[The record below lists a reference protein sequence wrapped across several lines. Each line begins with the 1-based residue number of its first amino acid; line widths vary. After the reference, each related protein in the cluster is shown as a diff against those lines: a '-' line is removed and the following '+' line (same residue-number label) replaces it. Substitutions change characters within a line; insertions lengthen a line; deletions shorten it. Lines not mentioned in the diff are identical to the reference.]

1 MLHVTSDQWLHWLS
15 MYFWPL
21 LRVLALIST
30 APILSER
37 TVPKRVKLGL
47 GLVITFVIAPSLPA
61 NDVTIFSA
69 NALWLALQQILIGIA
84 LGFTMQFAF
93 AAIRTAGEL
102 IGLQMGLSF
111 ATFFDPASN
120 LNMPVLAR
128 FMDLLALLLFLTF
141 DGHLWLIS
149 MLVDTFH
156 TLPVGNNPIN
166 TNAFLALARAGGLIF
181 INGLMLALPVIT
193 MLLTLNMSL
202 GLLNRMAPQLSV
214 FSIGFPITLSVGIL
228 LMALLMPLI
237 APFCEH
243 LFSEIFNLLA
253 DIIGELPQ
261 NTNP

>member
-1 MLHVTSDQWLHWLS
+1 MLHVTSDQWLQWLG

-37 TVPKRVKLGL
+37 TVPKRVKIGL
-47 GLVITFVIAPSLPA
+47 GVVITFIIAPNLPA
-61 NDVTIFSA
+61 NDVTVFSMD
-69 NALWLALQQILIGIA
+69 ALWLALQQILIGVA

-111 ATFFDPASN
+111 ATFFDPSSN

-128 FMDLLALLLFLTF
+128 FMDLLALLLFLSF
-141 DGHLWLIS
+141 NGHLWLIS

-156 TLPVGNNPIN
+156 TLPIGGEPVNS
-166 TNAFLALARAGGLIF
+166 NAFLALARAGGLIF
-181 INGLMLALPVIT
+181 LNGLMLALPVIT
-193 MLLTLNMSL
+193 MLLTLNLSL

-214 FSIGFPITLSVGIL
+214 FSIGFPVTLTVGIL
-228 LMALLMPLI
+228 LMVTLMPLI

-253 DIIGELPQ
+253 DILSELPAK
-261 NTNP
+261 